1 MDVLEKFINN
11 AKEKLDQEKLG
22 KRNVRSDYRVFL
34 ENVANKKCPEC
45 GQELKLLKADIKKQ
59 DNIEQIAYEFECGH
73 EHLDVCVS
81 ENIKIWESYKAKS
94 KKGENKPHYV
104 SLSKTEPGKNPK
116 YINGVSICWVADREN
131 NLWVHIIKDL
141 KTGKILHEEHMPLS
155 EHKK

>member
-34 ENVANKKCPEC
+34 ENVVNKKCPEC

-59 DNIEQIAYEFECGH
+59 DNIEQVAYKFECGH
-73 EHLDVCVS
+73 EHLDVCIS
-81 ENIKIWESYKAKS
+81 ENIKIWESYKTKS

-104 SLSKTEPGKNPK
+104 SLSKIEPGKNPK
-116 YINGVSICWVADREN
+116 SVNGVSISWVADRKN